1 MIGSLLLIAAFA
13 VQDQPVI
20 VEGEKPAADK
30 KICRTERSTGSRV
43 VKQVCKTEA
52 ELLKEQQDA
61 KSALSLGN
69 RSNRPPD
76 AFKSSKGD

>member
-1 MIGSLLLIAAFA
+1 MIGSLLLVAAFVA
-13 VQDQPVI
+13 QDQPVI
-20 VEGEKPAADK
+20 VEGQLPAEEK

-52 ELLKEQQDA
+52 ERLKEQQDA
-61 KSALSLGN
+61 SSTLGMGN

-76 AFKSSKGD
+76 AFKTSKGD